1 MESGLV
7 ESPDSIIAFWFGNEI
22 DDARIAAQKAK
33 LWWSKNADTDLAIAT
48 RFEAD
53 VIAAADGDYDAWT
66 STPSGMLA
74 LILLTD
80 QFPRNIYRGRSRSF
94 AFDGLALHWA
104 LQGLEQGFDLQ
115 LQPIQRVF
123 FYLPLEHSESVA
135 NQDRSLD
142 LYQQLLN
149 DVPEQQKD
157 TFTGFR
163 NFAIRHRDIVVQFG
177 RFPHRNAILDRVSTD
192 EEIAFL
198 QTAGS
203 SF

>member
-1 MESGLV
+1 MEFDSMRNP
-7 ESPDSIIAFWFGNEI
+7 ESILAFWFGDEV
-22 DDARIAAQKAK
+22 DDARIAAQQAK
-33 LWWSKNADTDLAIAT
+33 LWWSKNADTDLVIAT
-48 RFEAD
+48 RFEKD
-53 VIAAADGDYDAWT
+53 VIAAADGDYDMWAAIPT
-66 STPSGMLA
+66 GMLA

-80 QFPRNIYRGRSRSF
+80 QFPRNIYRGHSKSF
-94 AFDGLALHWA
+94 AFDALALHWA
-104 LQGLEQGFDLQ
+104 LQGLERGFDRQ

-135 NQDRSLD
+135 HQDRSLD

-149 DVPEQQKD
+149 DVPDDQKE

-163 NFAIRHRDIVVQFG
+163 NFAIRHRDIVVRFG
-177 RFPHRNAILDRVSTD
+177 RFPHRNAILGRISTD